1 LADYEGSEFAGLR
14 LAAGLSL
21 PEAAEYLELP
31 LEEIVRMEGGGAI
44 SAAVRQVLSIAAR
57 YPDPTQS
64 GPTNGA
70 FRFIDLFAGIG
81 GIRLPFSEL
90 GGECAF
96 SSEWDRFAQKT
107 YERNFGELPHGDIT
121 AIKSADI
128 PDHDLLLAGFPCQAF
143 SRAGFRKGFADTR
156 GTMFFEIQRIL
167 AARRPKAF
175 LLENV
180 KQLRGHDGGNTLR
193 TIIDILSGDHSNA
206 VPSEIPMSADA
217 RRSLS
222 VKLNYETTFEVLK
235 ATDFGVP
242 QKRERIYIVGFDR
255 TEFPGINLRSF
266 FDDLVRS
273 DKPTRLGDALQ
284 TDAEVDKKYTLTDR
298 LYSGLVARME
308 RHRTNGNGFGHKVF
322 GREDAYCN
330 TITSR
335 YHKDGR
341 EILIDQSALG
351 LNPRRLTPR
360 ECARIQGFPD
370 SFHIDA
376 VSDTQAYRQFGNSVS
391 VPVIAAIARAMADRL
406 VAAETP
412 QAKRASIG

>member
-1 LADYEGSEFAGLR
+1 MADYDVSDFQQLR
-14 LAAGLSL
+14 MAAGFSV
-21 PEAAEYLELP
+21 EKAAEYLCLP
-31 LEEIVRMEGGGAI
+31 IEKIMRFERGARVPADI
-44 SAAVRQVLSIAAR
+44 RQVLQIEGKYRTTSSASE
-57 YPDPTQS
+57 TGS
-64 GPTNGA
+64 A

-81 GIRLPFSEL
+81 GIRLPFDRI
-90 GGECAF
+90 GGKCVF

-121 AIKSADI
+121 KIRAEDV

-143 SRAGFRKGFADTR
+143 SRAGFRRGFSDTR
-156 GTMFFEIQRIL
+156 GTMFFELQRIL
-167 AARRPKAF
+167 AAKRPKAF

-193 TIIDILSGDHSNA
+193 TILDILSGNHVNN
-206 VPSEIPMSADA
+206 VPSDVPMSADA

-255 TEFPGINLRSF
+255 AAFPGIDLKSF
-266 FDDLVRS
+266 FSRLRRANH
-273 DKPTRLGDALQ
+273 PTRLGDALQ
-284 TDAEVDKKYTLTDR
+284 ADQDVDPKYTLTDR
-298 LYSGLVARME
+298 LYQGLIGRME
-308 RHRTNGNGFGHKVF
+308 RHQNKGNGFGHKVF
-322 GREDAYCN
+322 GRDDPYCN

-370 SFHIDA
+370 TFKLDA
-376 VSDTQAYRQFGNSVS
+376 VSDTQAYRQFGNSVA
-391 VPVIAAIARAMADRL
+391 VPVIGAIAEAIGELLIPRF
-406 VAAETP
+406 VEKGQT
-412 QAKRASIG
+412 ASFG